1 MMMSGVYL
9 KDLGADNILIGMT
22 GALQLPWTLK
32 FAWAPLIDF
41 YGKKKNWITNA
52 QIILAILLGVLA
64 ATTYTQ
70 DPIRVGI
77 AAMAFIALA
86 SATHDAAIDGYY
98 LEALTK
104 PQQAL
109 FVGVRNTAFRLSM
122 IFGSGGM
129 VCVAGMLA
137 SSMGKTNAWFTSFAI
152 MAVVMLLLFL
162 LHKFYLPDSSKMG
175 DSAGAQHQQT
185 VSADEYFMA
194 IWSYFQQPGS
204 FAIVLYIL
212 LFRLGDAMVMK
223 MITPFLQ
230 DPRSA
235 HGMGLTVAQIG
246 TVFGTV
252 GVCFLLLGGL
262 LGGFLVS
269 KQGLK
274 RWFWPAT
281 LLMNSTILLYFMLA
295 FFHPSSIVWIYIVNS
310 LEQFGYGFGMA
321 SYTVFLLSTVKQ
333 EYKAAHYAVASAL
346 MAVGLMGP
354 NMASGYLQQSLG
366 YANFFLMSFFLTIPG
381 MISIFF
387 LPLWKKE
394 DPEPA
399 T

>member
-1 MMMSGVYL
+1 
-9 KDLGADNILIGMT
+9 
-22 GALQLPWTLK
+22 
-32 FAWAPLIDF
+32 
-41 YGKKKNWITNA
+41 
-52 QIILAILLGVLA
+52 
-64 ATTYTQ
+64 
-70 DPIRVGI
+70 
-77 AAMAFIALA
+77 
-86 SATHDAAIDGYY
+86 
-98 LEALTK
+98 
-104 PQQAL
+104 
-109 FVGVRNTAFRLSM
+109 
-122 IFGSGGM
+122 
-129 VCVAGMLA
+129 
-137 SSMGKTNAWFTSFAI
+137 
-152 MAVVMLLLFL
+152 
-162 LHKFYLPDSSKMG
+162 
-175 DSAGAQHQQT
+175 
-185 VSADEYFMA
+185 
-194 IWSYFQQPGS
+194 
-204 FAIVLYIL
+204 
-212 LFRLGDAMVMK
+212 MVMK

-252 GVCFLLLGGL
+252 GVCFLLLGGI

-295 FFHPSSIVWIYIVNS
+295 LFHPSSIVWIYIVNS

-333 EYKAAHYAVASAL
+333 EFKAAHYAVASAL

-354 NMASGYLQQSLG
+354 NMASGYLQQMLG